1 MFYWCWQ
8 FSCDSGPASLAV
20 SSSVCSHTNL
30 LDCRTAP
37 ETNPGGFSG
46 SLFSG
51 SLAAASSR
59 LATVGFVITGSA
71 TEVAFGKNLL
81 PGRRSLSGL
90 RERIDLRGGLGEG
103 SFSRGMLCAGG
114 CAKEWVVDVGSSLG
128 GAVLEETG
136 SVGVEDVVNNVTLKS
151 RLEDVTLVRGSSM
164 SCMHW

>member
-51 SLAAASSR
+51 SLAATWSR
-59 LATVGFVITGSA
+59 LVTGGFVIAGST
-71 TEVAFGKNLL
+71 TEAVFGTNLL
-81 PGRRSLSGL
+81 PGRRSLSSL

-114 CAKEWVVDVGSSLG
+114 CAKEWLVDVGRGSLG
-128 GAVLEETG
+128 GAALVETG
-136 SVGVEDVVNNVTLKS
+136 SVGVEDVVNNVTLQVHALS
-151 RLEDVTLVRGSSM
+151 WHLRDGIM
-164 SCMHW
+164 